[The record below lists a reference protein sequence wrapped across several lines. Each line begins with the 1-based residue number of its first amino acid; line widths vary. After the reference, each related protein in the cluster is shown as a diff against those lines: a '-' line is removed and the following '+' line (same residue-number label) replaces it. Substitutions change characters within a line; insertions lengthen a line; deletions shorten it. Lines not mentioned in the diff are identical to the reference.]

1 MNNPFGEIVS
11 NNKSNLTA
19 DGWVNVLT
27 GLNVVGKDKNLGA
40 SISWRPTDRG
50 RCEGL
55 FAADDLGGKIAK
67 TIPFDGTR
75 AGITWKVPSS
85 SDVRAAQGSIDFVES
100 ECDRLD
106 FWGASFWA
114 WSLARAYGGSVI
126 YVSLDDSM
134 DIESPVKLSRIRK
147 INSLRVFDRWE
158 LSADTTSIIS
168 DLSDPN
174 YGYPEYYHYN
184 PNGSFG
190 VENNYVR
197 IHHSRLIRFDGER
210 LPDRLYV
217 SNNYWHDS
225 IFTKLY
231 DALRNYTTGQGALA
245 SVIQETNQACFKIEG
260 LHEAISQDE
269 DELVY
274 KRIQI
279 INELRSSMR
288 AVVLDKED
296 DFVFMQT
303 ALTGVSNLMSDL
315 TSRLVAASEIPH
327 TRLLGESTSGLSDK
341 SRSVLID
348 YYDMVAS
355 SQKMNLSKPIQ
366 RMRELVFAQRGVV
379 SDTENMI
386 FTFNPLFQQD
396 LEAQIRTRQIQATID
411 KMYMDNGVYAADEV
425 AFNRFSSGEYS
436 FETSLDDRERPVVNE
451 TSVSST
457 DNGLED
463 PTNVAVKEAEVFNQ
477 NTGGSDD

>member
-11 NNKSNLTA
+11 NNRSFTS
-19 DGWVNVLT
+19 DGCLNVLT

-85 SDVRAAQGSIDFVES
+85 GDVSAAQGSIDFVES
-100 ECDRLD
+100 EFDRLD
-106 FWGASFWA
+106 FWGSSFWA

-184 PNGSFG
+184 PSGSFG
-190 VENNYVR
+190 LENNYVR

-231 DALRNYTTGQGALA
+231 DAIRNYTTGQGALA

-303 ALTGVSNLMSDL
+303 SLTGVSNLMSDL

-355 SQKMNLSKPIQ
+355 RQKMNLTKPIQ
-366 RMRELVFAQRGVV
+366 RMRELVFSQRGAA
-379 SDTENMI
+379 SDTKNMI

-425 AFNRFSSGEYS
+425 AFNRFSSSEYS
-436 FETSLDDRERPVVNE
+436 FETSLDDRERPVVVSEKSN
-451 TSVSST
+451 SST
-457 DNGLED
+457 ESGLED

>member
-1 MNNPFGEIVS
+1 M
-11 NNKSNLTA
+11 
-19 DGWVNVLT
+19 
-27 GLNVVGKDKNLGA
+27 
-40 SISWRPTDRG
+40 
-50 RCEGL
+50 
-55 FAADDLGGKIAK
+55 
-67 TIPFDGTR
+67 
-75 AGITWKVPSS
+75 
-85 SDVRAAQGSIDFVES
+85 ES
-100 ECDRLD
+100 EFDRLD
-106 FWGASFWA
+106 FWGSSFWA

-134 DIESPVKLSRIRK
+134 DIESPVKISRIRK

-168 DLSDPN
+168 DLSNPN

-184 PNGSFG
+184 PSGSFG
-190 VENNYVR
+190 LENNYVR
-197 IHHSRLIRFDGER
+197 IHYSRLIRFDGER

-225 IFTKLY
+225 VFTKLY

-296 DFVFMQT
+296 EFVFMQT

-355 SQKMNLSKPIQ
+355 RQNMNLSMPIQ
-366 RMRELVFAQRGVV
+366 RMRELIFAQRGAP

-396 LEAQIRTRQIQATID
+396 LESEIRTRQIQATID

-425 AFNRFSSGEYS
+425 AFNRFASGEYS
-436 FETSLDDRERPVVNE
+436 FETSLDDRERPVVVSEMAN
-451 TSVSST
+451 SST
-457 DNGLED
+457 ESGLED